1 MIILQVT
8 FIWTAYKSIHIKLK
22 INLSNEISQKRM
34 VAETIF
40 LSVKSYV
47 SGKEVVRH
55 GITKKSHLRV
65 MTSNGRNNAHG
76 EFSGFVSKQ
85 MMQM

>member
-1 MIILQVT
+1 
-8 FIWTAYKSIHIKLK
+8 
-22 INLSNEISQKRM
+22 M
-34 VAETIF
+34 VGETIF
-40 LSVKSYV
+40 LSLKCHFSV
-47 SGKEVVRH
+47 KEVVRH